1 MKIVDFVIAII
12 SAMSLTVSAE
22 TLDTDSVRHL
32 DEVRVTAI
40 KSLGAGGGVAMAPV
54 AVTSVSEAEIERL
67 DIVTMKNASEVAPN
81 FYIPDYG
88 SRMTSSI
95 YVRGIGARID
105 QPVVGLNV
113 DNVAFLNKDNYD
125 FDLADI
131 ERIEVMR
138 GPQSTLYG
146 RNTMGGVVNITTLSP
161 LRFRGVRGKV
171 EAATG
176 NSYSGSLSGY
186 FGVSD
191 RVAMGIV
198 LQANYL
204 GGYFRNDYN
213 GARVDRE
220 EGGSLRWKTSWRP
233 STRVTLENSAGITLS
248 RQHGYPYALT
258 GTGRIAYNDTCFY
271 RRTGIT
277 DGLTINWTAPKFTL
291 SSISS
296 FQYIDDNMTL
306 DQDFLPLSYFTLTQK
321 RREWALTQDFVVKG
335 RVGRYSW
342 MGGVF
347 GFVRHTDM
355 RAPVTF
361 KEQGIGELIEDHRNE
376 YNPLY
381 PVKWSDDTFL
391 LDSDFEMPSHGLAAY
406 HRSSVDIDAFTVAVD
421 LRLDYENVAL
431 EYASDCS
438 ADYDILDLTG
448 SVPAVFQSVDLEIH
462 NRDRLSKSF
471 TQLLPK
477 FSLTWRVAG
486 MPRSIVY
493 ASVSKGYKV
502 GGYNTQM
509 FSDVLQQKVMET
521 MGIAAKYDVNRI
533 VSYDPEHSWNYEV
546 GTHLSNASNT
556 IKCELAAFYIDCRN
570 QQLTT
575 FPDGTT
581 TGRIMANAGKTRSYG
596 VEISGRW
603 QIVKPLTLA
612 MAYGYTNARFVEF
625 DNGRADYSGKRV
637 PYAPSNTLF
646 AGLTWQRPLSRSLA
660 LELNAN
666 MRGVGSIYWD
676 EENLF
681 RQPFYAQLGAS
692 ATLRAARWSV
702 DLWGENLTDAQFDTF
717 SYVSIG
723 NRFLQ
728 RGKPIRGGVTLR
740 ITLPEI

>member
-1 MKIVDFVIAII
+1 MLFQLAATAQQAD
-12 SAMSLTVSAE
+12 
-22 TLDTDSVRHL
+22 TLRVL
-32 DEVRVTAI
+32 DEVSITAI
-40 KSLGAGGGVAMAPV
+40 KALGPSARGALAPV
-54 AVTSVSEAEIERL
+54 AVTSVGEDEIERL
-67 DIVTMKNASEVAPN
+67 DIVTMKSVSEIAPN

-125 FDLADI
+125 FDLVDI

-161 LRFRGVRGKV
+161 LKFRGFRAKA

-176 NSYSGSLSGY
+176 NSYSGSVSGY

-191 RVAMGIV
+191 RVAMGVV

-204 GGYFRNDYN
+204 GGYFRNEYN
-213 GARVDRE
+213 GASADRE

-233 STRVTLENSAGITLS
+233 SARVTLENSAGINIS

-277 DGLTINWTAPKFTL
+277 DGLTVTWIAPKFTL

-321 RREWALTQDFVVKG
+321 RREWALTQDIVVKG
-335 RVGRYSW
+335 KTGRYSW
-342 MGGVF
+342 MGGLF

-355 RAPVTF
+355 HAPVNF
-361 KEQGIGELIEDHRNE
+361 KEQGIGELIEGHRNE
-376 YNPLY
+376 YNPFY
-381 PVKWSDDTFL
+381 PVEWRGDVFL
-391 LDSDFEMPSHGLAAY
+391 LDSEFEMPAAGFAIY
-406 HRSSVDIDAFTVAVD
+406 HRSSVDIGDFTIAAD
-421 LRLDYENVAL
+421 LRLDHERVAL
-431 EYASDCS
+431 RYASDCS
-438 ADYDILDLTG
+438 AIYDVLDLTG
-448 SVPAVFQSVDLEIH
+448 TVPSVFQTVNLEIH
-462 NRDRLSKSF
+462 DRDRLDKSF
-471 TQLLPK
+471 TQMLPK
-477 FSLTWRVAG
+477 LSVTWRVPSL
-486 MPRSIVY
+486 PRSIVY
-493 ASVSKGYKV
+493 ASVAKGYKV

-521 MGIAAKYDVNRI
+521 MGISAKYDIDRI
-533 VSYDPEHSWNYEV
+533 VSYDPEHSWNYEI
-546 GTHLSNASNT
+546 GAHLANAPNT
-556 IKCELAAFYIDCRN
+556 IKGEVAAFYIDCRN
-570 QQLTT
+570 QQLTM

-581 TGRIMANAGKTRSYG
+581 TGRIMTNAGKTRSFG
-596 VEISGRW
+596 VELSGHC
-603 QIVKPLTLA
+603 QIVKTLA
-612 MAYGYTNARFVEF
+612 LRVAYGYTNARFVEF
-625 DNGRADYSGKRV
+625 DNGRENYAGKRV

-646 AGLTWQRPLSRSLA
+646 ASLTWRRSLTRTLE
-660 LELNAN
+660 LELNGSL
-666 MRGVGSIYWD
+666 RGVGSIYWD
-676 EENLF
+676 EENLY

-692 ATLRAARWSV
+692 ATLRGARWSV
-702 DLWGENLTDAQFDTF
+702 DIWGENLTDTRFDTF

-728 RGKPIRGGVTLR
+728 RGKPVRGGVTLR
-740 ITLPEI
+740 LTLPRL